1 MHSRLFFRCLA
12 RSKLIFINP
21 SVHLSVFATSPIR
34 CPELGLFL
42 NAMSLSGLRACQEVG
57 ACLEFVECLHAL
69 VACEGETASA
79 RQGRRHPSE

>member
-1 MHSRLFFRCLA
+1 MA
-12 RSKLIFINP
+12 
-21 SVHLSVFATSPIR
+21 
-34 CPELGLFL
+34 
-42 NAMSLSGLRACQEVG
+42 LSGLRACQEVG